1 MQSKQIPM
9 LIFAK
14 EQMTVLRSSL
24 QTVGYTSAD
33 VAAK

>member
-1 MQSKQIPM
+1 M
-9 LIFAK
+9 LTAAK
-14 EQMTVLRSSL
+14 KKQMTVGRSSL